1 MGAPDDGGYSPPPN
15 TEPCRTN
22 SGAKG
27 VCQTCGSRGLSPCSV
42 CPPAETYVP
51 DAWEAYNP
59 RTGPT
64 TAHNNKAYLSGGMCG
79 GPCMPSGGSVAHYND
94 CMQRFTDLQN
104 MLTAAASFADV
115 ALAIIKVWGTKGKE
129 IFPGET
135 QPAVH
140 LSGEFYLNALKTS
153 LTAASSM
160 WAAWRNEVFSPSYA
174 SISASLAL
182 ANEYLLALDIS
193 ANMAMYN
200 AAINEVLHNLCP
212 TIPGQGKSCGP
223 NFMINTA
230 GVKQAQVPLNLLGPQ
245 YLTISLEDFTQ
256 SRPSSGLI
264 GIAPQNTK
272 LDMPSYASRH
282 SRVFSDA
289 IAGYDQVNDLNAS
302 LICDGSSNNFGKGES
317 RFVPT
322 WPRDLTQNQIYSI
335 NQILA
340 NQKTTR
346 PASRYAPDPRDILA
360 VITLEDN
367 TTAPTRVN
375 HRQIDSK
382 IFTRSYFGPVTI
394 ERLGIKL
401 YDDKGNLVNLN
412 GSDWSFTLRAEQ
424 LYQY

>member
-1 MGAPDDGGYSPPPN
+1 KGGYYILGKLLDSLN
-15 TEPCRTN
+15 
-22 SGAKG
+22 
-27 VCQTCGSRGLSPCSV
+27 
-42 CPPAETYVP
+42 
-51 DAWEAYNP
+51 
-59 RTGPT
+59 
-64 TAHNNKAYLSGGMCG
+64 
-79 GPCMPSGGSVAHYND
+79 VAQRRFND
-94 CMQRFTDLQN
+94 WQ
-104 MLTAAASFADV
+104 S
-115 ALAIIKVWGTKGKE
+115 
-129 IFPGET
+129 
-135 QPAVH
+135 H
-140 LSGEFYLNALKTS
+140 
-153 LTAASSM
+153 
-160 WAAWRNEVFSPSYA
+160 VFSPQYT

-182 ANEYLLALDIS
+182 ANEYLLGLDIS
-193 ANMAMYN
+193 ANMSMYTL
-200 AAINEVLHNLCP
+200 AINDVLHNLCP

-223 NFMINTA
+223 NFMINRA

-289 IAGYDQVNDLNAS
+289 IAGYDQVNDLDAS

-401 YDDKGNLVNLN
+401 YDDKGNLVN
-412 GSDWSFTLRAEQ
+412 
-424 LYQY
+424 

>member
-1 MGAPDDGGYSPPPN
+1 LQSVITQLTQAQGILNTWETAVFQPN
-15 TEPCRTN
+15 
-22 SGAKG
+22 
-27 VCQTCGSRGLSPCSV
+27 
-42 CPPAETYVP
+42 
-51 DAWEAYNP
+51 
-59 RTGPT
+59 
-64 TAHNNKAYLSGGMCG
+64 
-79 GPCMPSGGSVAHYND
+79 
-94 CMQRFTDLQN
+94 
-104 MLTAAASFADV
+104 
-115 ALAIIKVWGTKGKE
+115 
-129 IFPGET
+129 
-135 QPAVH
+135 
-140 LSGEFYLNALKTS
+140 
-153 LTAASSM
+153 
-160 WAAWRNEVFSPSYA
+160 YA
-174 SISASLAL
+174 SIRGPLER

-200 AAINEVLHNLCP
+200 AAINQVLHNLCP
-212 TIPGQGKSCGP
+212 TSTSGKGKSCGP